1 MDGVRTAL
9 TADLTRHLTEFLKAL
24 AMQEMVLTSNESQ
37 ARGTHLALEYPQEHE
52 QHVESGIDRFW
63 QRGLD
68 VGLTVRV
75 PRGEAIL
82 VVHGQYFVKLFCGI
96 KHVVS

>member
-1 MDGVRTAL
+1 
-9 TADLTRHLTEFLKAL
+9 
-24 AMQEMVLTSNESQ
+24 MQETVGPFNESQ
-37 ARGTHLALEYPQEHE
+37 ARGTNFTLEYPQEHE

-75 PRGEAIL
+75 PRGEARL
-82 VVHGQYFVKLFCGI
+82 VVRGQYFVKLFFHI
-96 KHVVS
+96 IHVVS